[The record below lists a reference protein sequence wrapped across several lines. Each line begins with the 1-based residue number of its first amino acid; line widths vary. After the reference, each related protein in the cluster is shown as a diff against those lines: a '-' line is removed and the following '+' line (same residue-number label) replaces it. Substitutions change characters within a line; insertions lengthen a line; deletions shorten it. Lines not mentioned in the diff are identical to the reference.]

1 MSAGWILTKPPKGK
15 PLGFSARWA
24 AMAGMSSALAPSSSS
39 VVGMPRE
46 RKKLRSRPMPWRA
59 VSAGS
64 AKFISHPKTRTANW
78 ASRAGSWGSTYSIQ
92 AGSTTARPA
101 PWAQS

>member
-1 MSAGWILTKPPKGK
+1 
-15 PLGFSARWA
+15 
-24 AMAGMSSALAPSSSS
+24 MAGMSSALAPSSSS